1 MNICNVC
8 HKEKSNG
15 NSGLAVKLKESRVVD
30 SHWKPTDSY
39 SIETYEQR
47 ESTSGNQAGKTF
59 YIVKTVTHDKYCCHE
74 ISSTDYTSARVY
86 Q

>member
-1 MNICNVC
+1 MNICSVC
-8 HKEKSNG
+8 RKENNNG

-47 ESTSGNQAGKTF
+47 ETSPEGKTF
-59 YIVKTVTHDKYCCHE
+59 YIVKTATHDKYCCHE